1 MLGFFQAFQPKFV
14 KRYLEGATLVQDAV
28 DAYVK
33 EVQERSFP
41 EAPYTYTK

>member
-14 KRYLEGATLVQDAV
+14 KRYLEGATLVQNAV
-28 DAYVK
+28 DTYVQ